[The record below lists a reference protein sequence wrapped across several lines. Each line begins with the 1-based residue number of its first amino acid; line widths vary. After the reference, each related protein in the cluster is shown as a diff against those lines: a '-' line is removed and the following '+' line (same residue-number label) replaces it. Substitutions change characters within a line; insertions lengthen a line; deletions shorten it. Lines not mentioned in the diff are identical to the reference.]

1 MGGAVGAEVRKVVG
15 AYVELV
21 GAEVGVLLSVVSE
34 RARCTEIALEE
45 AFEEGV
51 GEEVGAWVILLLRA
65 VGAAVGRM
73 ALCTIGSWHIIVP
86 DCPVYTT
93 ILVHLLMLLEHVYA
107 SLNGFG

>member
-1 MGGAVGAEVRKVVG
+1 VGGAVGAEVRKVVG
-15 AYVELV
+15 AYVELE

-34 RARCTEIALEE
+34 RAALEE
-45 AFEEGV
+45 ALEEGV